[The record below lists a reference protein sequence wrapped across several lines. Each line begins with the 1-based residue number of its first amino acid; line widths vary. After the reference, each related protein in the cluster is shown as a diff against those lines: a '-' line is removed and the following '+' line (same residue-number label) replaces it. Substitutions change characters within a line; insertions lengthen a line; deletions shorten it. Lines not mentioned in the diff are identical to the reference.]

1 MTSSLALQ
9 TSSYDPYLSEF
20 DAAELDD
27 IDAELLLPTPLPS
40 PPSLRNALGS
50 HFNNSNNLN
59 LNNDLNINSNN
70 SSNSSNSNSDDSQPL
85 RDGLSIGHRV
95 ASFLSLGDVDGFGA
109 MFFDTDSRG
118 NAVPVYSGRSPPDS
132 EESSVDLLERG
143 MQVLFL
149 PEASSRGS
157 SQIDDSPSMSP
168 ERTSFPSEA
177 APGGPSAIQIRDRGT
192 LVKKVMGRVLNKV
205 PLSLALELFS
215 HLSVTSLRTG
225 TAVYTI
231 SKDTVKAGLAMV
243 AHSVRRIWAY
253 ICSLELKDLLRV
265 FNTFKDLT
273 FGYVSKIATQRWNDA
288 TYAVEEGK
296 KSASI
301 AIHYLAG
308 TAEYGDKKGKGASRR
323 GSGGGQG
330 MEGQRINEALLRRL
344 DRINKTSKVVS
355 YCEREEVIT
364 RNAKKRVQ
372 RMMHYSVSLKPFVA
386 TVEAGNKAM
395 AMNEFLPNQPPPS
408 PQRTSSGDEEDR
420 NLVVA
425 SSSGLK
431 LSNSDSSFT
440 SQTGSLN
447 SPPKSPTN
455 PDRSES
461 PFMCTPQS
469 FPPTPGARSFVMA
482 RSTQFAEDVIFLARD
497 QLRVE
502 QYSESSNEKTR
513 AVAEAL
519 RQQSRLAVWNAQ
531 DTGNGIKLT
540 CGQHCATKVG
550 NTLYC
555 STRSMVPVLRNCYVY
570 FELNIGAPAQDH
582 DMASLSIGLS
592 TQEMPLNTL
601 VGSWKGSV
609 GLCTTG
615 QILDAGRW
623 TSTLDTKLASFGHEA
638 TVGCLVYIDDD
649 TEFQTWDGEMVNA
662 QVTFSVNGRVVKGLT
677 ESSALTLAIPKEEE
691 LFPTVTLHSAN
702 TQIHAMFC
710 SQDLQASTRAQCG
723 APDSEIIYALDGSVL
738 FEEGTGVGVGVGGGG
753 GGGDLADAP
762 TKEEIAN
769 NETV

>member
-1 MTSSLALQ
+1 MNSS
-9 TSSYDPYLSEF
+9 
-20 DAAELDD
+20 
-27 IDAELLLPTPLPS
+27 
-40 PPSLRNALGS
+40 N
-50 HFNNSNNLN
+50 
-59 LNNDLNINSNN
+59 NN
-70 SSNSSNSNSDDSQPL
+70 SSNINNDPSSTL
-85 RDGLSIGHRV
+85 LDGLSIGHRV

-118 NAVPVYSGRSPPDS
+118 NAVPVYSPADANRPTPDS

-143 MQVLFL
+143 MQQLFL
-149 PEASSRGS
+149 PEEP
-157 SQIDDSPSMSP
+157 QTNSPSLSP
-168 ERTSFPSEA
+168 ERTSFPSEID
-177 APGGPSAIQIRDRGT
+177 PGSAQTTLQIQQRGT

-215 HLSVTSLRTG
+215 HFSVTSLKTG
-225 TAVYTI
+225 SAVYTI

-253 ICSLELKDLLRV
+253 ICSLSLQDLLRV
-265 FNTFKDLT
+265 LNTFKDAT
-273 FGYVSKIATQRWNDA
+273 FGYVTKIASQRWNDA

-395 AMNEFLPNQPPPS
+395 QMNESLPNQPPPS
-408 PQRTSSGDEEDR
+408 PQRSGRSNSGDDEDKYSKLELI
-420 NLVVA
+420 N
-425 SSSGLK
+425 SSSNLK
-431 LSNSDSSFT
+431 PSNSDSSFT
-440 SQTGSLN
+440 SQTSQS
-447 SPPKSPTN
+447 SPPKTP

-638 TVGCLVYIDDD
+638 TVGCLVFIDDD

-677 ESSALTLAIPKEEE
+677 ESPELTLAIPKEEE

-710 SQDLQASTRAQCG
+710 SQDLQASTREECG
-723 APDSEIIYALDGSVL
+723 APDGEIIYALDGSVL
-738 FEEGTGVGVGVGGGG
+738 FEEGAGGGG
-753 GGGDLADAP
+753 GGGAGLGELGADLGDD
-762 TKEEIAN
+762 EIEN
-769 NETV
+769 NV